1 MSGQAKVCTAT
12 NVTLYVDGEEL
23 PPVAIGS
30 APIGYAAPLDVGVVS
45 WAEHVQAVFDA
56 NPMPLAGQWPA
67 FLTPPIGY
75 DDPLLSAAMRFVAAR
90 PGRIG
95 GGALMRRFGIG
106 RKRAGT
112 LLYVLSCTRVCLG
125 GPVGGVWRVNHQAW
139 RDLQGGA
146 A

>member
-12 NVTLYVDGEEL
+12 DVTLYVDGVEF

-30 APIGYAAPLDVGVVS
+30 APIGRAAPLSVGVVS
-45 WAEHVQAVFDA
+45 FAEHAQALFDA
-56 NPMPLAGQWPA
+56 NPLPLAGRLPA
-67 FLTPPIGY
+67 FLSPPIGY

-106 RKRAGT
+106 RKRGGT
-112 LLYVLSCTRVCLG
+112 LLYVLSCMRVCLG
-125 GPVGGVWRVNHQAW
+125 GPVGGVWRVNYQAW

>member
-1 MSGQAKVCTAT
+1 MSQAPVFTAT
-12 NVTLYVDGEEL
+12 DVTLLVDGVEL

-30 APIGYAAPLDVGVVS
+30 ATPGYAAPLSVGVVS
-45 WAEHVQAVFDA
+45 FAEHAQAVFDA
-56 NPMPLAGQWPA
+56 NPMPIAGQLSA

-95 GGALMRRFGIG
+95 GGSLMRRFGIG

-125 GPVGGVWRVNHQAW
+125 GPVSGVWRVNYQAW

-146 A
+146 L

>member
-1 MSGQAKVCTAT
+1 MSGRAD
-12 NVTLYVDGEEL
+12 VTLYVDGVEL

-30 APIGYAAPLDVGVVS
+30 APIGHAAPLDIGVVS

-75 DDPLLSAAMRFVAAR
+75 DDPLLPAAMRFVAAR

-125 GPVGGVWRVNHQAW
+125 GPVGGVWRVNYQAW